1 LIMETE
7 LSAVVILQ
15 NGDVHSVYVVP
26 ATEAMHQ
33 HLSVLR
39 KQVRESVCNDDIRI
53 QCVPCI
59 NANGSVQVQGFEE
72 IKHKLSE
79 IIDSG
84 GY

>member
-1 LIMETE
+1 METE

-15 NGDVHSVYVVP
+15 NGDVHSIYVVP
-26 ATEAMHQ
+26 TTEAMHE

-39 KQVRESVCNDDIRI
+39 KQVRESSCNDDIRI
-53 QCVPCI
+53 QCVPCL
-59 NANGSVQVQGFEE
+59 NANGAVRVQGFGE
-72 IKHKLSE
+72 ISHKLSE